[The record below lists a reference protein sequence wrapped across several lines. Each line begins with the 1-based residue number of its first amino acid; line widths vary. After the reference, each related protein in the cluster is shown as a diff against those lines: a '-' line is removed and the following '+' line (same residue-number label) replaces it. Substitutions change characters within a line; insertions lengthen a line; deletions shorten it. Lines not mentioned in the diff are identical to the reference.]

1 MTGGKLPGGKLTG
14 GQRYRSRQGAAGAD
28 RRVAVRASPVRRAV
42 RRPRA
47 ALSLPPCHV
56 PELSRTVL
64 RRHALLD
71 SALVDAALVSTVL
84 VDPVLVDPALGGGAV
99 VSSAVLRTAV
109 LRTAARCPVQRQRAL
124 GNTVLGGNA
133 RPTAVLPA
141 VPSTV
146 LTGYVGPS
154 TVMLPAVL
162 VSVLVDPSARR
173 LEASCHAPGEPSPV
187 PSLAAAIQLSVTVTA
202 RHRSR
207 TAWS

>member
-1 MTGGKLPGGKLTG
+1 
-14 GQRYRSRQGAAGAD
+14 
-28 RRVAVRASPVRRAV
+28 
-42 RRPRA
+42 
-47 ALSLPPCHV
+47 
-56 PELSRTVL
+56 
-64 RRHALLD
+64 
-71 SALVDAALVSTVL
+71 
-84 VDPVLVDPALGGGAV
+84 
-99 VSSAVLRTAV
+99 V

-187 PSLAAAIQLSVTVTA
+187 PSLAAAIQVSITVTA